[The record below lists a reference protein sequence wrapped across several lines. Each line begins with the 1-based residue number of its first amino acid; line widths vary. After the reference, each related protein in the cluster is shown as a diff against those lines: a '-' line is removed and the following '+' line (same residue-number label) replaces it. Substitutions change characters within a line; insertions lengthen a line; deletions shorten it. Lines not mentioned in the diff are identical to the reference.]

1 MRPLH
6 MLLALLT
13 TMLWGFNFVVVK
25 MGVGVVP
32 PLFLTALRYIF
43 SAFPLIFFIRRPSIG
58 WTPLM
63 SYGVAMGVGQF
74 GLLFTSI
81 QLGMPA
87 GLASLVLQSQAF
99 FTMGLA
105 AMVIGERAGPVRI
118 FGALVAFSGLG
129 VIAMERM
136 QADMAVIPLFMCIGA
151 AFFWATGNIINRRI
165 VGTYDPLGFIVW
177 SSVFPIIPLLLLSV
191 TLEGPDAM
199 LAAVAAPNWI
209 SVGSVAYLVI
219 ASTLIG
225 YGIWSFLL
233 MRYPAGQVAPFS
245 LLVPLFGLS
254 SAAFVLGERIS
265 HMETIGAVLVVLGL
279 ALNVFG
285 PRLLQ
290 RLRTN

>member
-58 WTPLM
+58 WTPLV

-99 FTMGLA
+99 FTKGLA
-105 AMVIGERAGPVRI
+105 AMVIGEREIA
-118 FGALVAFSGLG
+118 A
-129 VIAMERM
+129 VIAPKLED
-136 QADMAVIPLFMCIGA
+136 AGDESL
-151 AFFWATGNIINRRI
+151 
-165 VGTYDPLGFIVW
+165 
-177 SSVFPIIPLLLLSV
+177 
-191 TLEGPDAM
+191 TLV
-199 LAAVAAPNWI
+199 VAET
-209 SVGSVAYLVI
+209 LK
-219 ASTLIG
+219 TLIAEMLG
-225 YGIWSFLL
+225 NAGELSADGDTAMML
-233 MRYPAGQVAPFS
+233 MA
-245 LLVPLFGLS
+245 
-254 SAAFVLGERIS
+254 
-265 HMETIGAVLVVLGL
+265 TIA
-279 ALNVFG
+279 
-285 PRLLQ
+285 
-290 RLRTN
+290 